1 MGYYYTLLKDIE
13 MKNILI
19 LIIFVLVISTHLYA
33 QDFTKVEYFGVHQP
47 IWSYIS
53 YDSNF
58 VNHPFDPYS
67 SHYSGKITVDIK
79 AVNNQI
85 IILEQT
91 VTPANFLGL
100 DGCMVHSINKNSGL
114 PNWVYSD
121 NYYSG
126 KRHREY
132 FLGSLLNINQESGE
146 VSFSSIRDNS
156 HILEDRPGLD
166 FTGRPSKRIISLK
179 NGNEISNLFNDD
191 LADTLFYPI
200 QNLNGRNSKSTFFAQ
215 TERIYRDTSIQLI
228 VRFYEYEQGCENF
241 YTKIDSFIFDT
252 GINEDFPPLASTPW
266 IDHLDGEKLKYL
278 FYINNPYQ
286 DTISIE
292 KMYLKEL
299 AFEDGRVREIASID
313 MSDLITFP
321 NYLDNLPRTSS
332 FQGHTFI
339 TQIRRFPNWDE
350 YFMFAWYDQ
359 DYNQMSHILNLKYN
373 DKTYYNIYPISVN
386 QNELKFFSQNYNGN
400 LIELT
405 LFSHAK
411 NSNTLDSITSIVI
424 DTKGKNFGG
433 IFDFKILGV
442 DEIIL
447 QTRFSFDNSATG
459 RTSNY
464 MQYSLFE
471 MPGYGITK
479 TIEDRFSIKELKIT
493 PNPTHNLIK
502 IECEGIQNSSI
513 IQLYDQR
520 GQLVKEMKFQD
531 EIDVSDLR
539 SGMYYLRIMD
549 NKNVY
554 EIQRFV
560 KI

>member
-1 MGYYYTLLKDIE
+1 

-33 QDFTKVEYFGVHQP
+33 QDFTRVEYFGVHQP

-67 SHYSGKITVDIK
+67 SHYSGKITQDIK

-100 DGCMVHSINKNSGL
+100 DGCILHNIGIESGL

-146 VSFSSIRDNS
+146 VSFLSIRDNS
-156 HILEDRPGLD
+156 HILEDRPGHV
-166 FTGRPSKRIISLK
+166 FTGRPSKRTISLI

-191 LADTLFYPI
+191 LADTLFYPA
-200 QNLNGRNSKSTFFAQ
+200 QNLNRRNSKSTFFAQ
-215 TERIYRDTSIQLI
+215 TDRIYRDTSIQLI
-228 VRFYEYEQGCENF
+228 VRFYEFEQGCENL

-252 GINEDFPPLASTPW
+252 GINEDFPPLASIPW
-266 IDHLDGEKLKYL
+266 IDHVDREKLRYL

-313 MSDLITFP
+313 MSGLLSFP
-321 NYLDNLPRTSS
+321 NYLDDQPRLESY
-332 FQGHTFI
+332 QGHTFI
-339 TQIRRFPNWDE
+339 TQIRRETLNADE
-350 YFMFAWYDQ
+350 TFMIAWYDEN
-359 DYNQMSHILNLKYN
+359 YNKMAQVSNVDFN
-373 DKTYYNIYPISVN
+373 GRTYYDLYPVAVTD
-386 QNELKFFSQNYNGN
+386 NELKFFSVAFIGN
-400 LIELT
+400 IVDFT
-405 LFSHAK
+405 LFKLNK
-411 NSNTLDSITSIVI
+411 NEGKLDSLTSIYI
-424 DTKGKNFGG
+424 DTKGKNLPTGVDIKVIG
-433 IFDFKILGV
+433 EDAIIIHSAYRYTTALNIYSNYTEYTYFKI
-442 DEIIL
+442 
-447 QTRFSFDNSATG
+447 
-459 RTSNY
+459 
-464 MQYSLFE
+464 
-471 MPGYGITK
+471 PGYDIKTSTK
-479 TIEDRFSIKELKIT
+479 FAKPTKEELKII

-513 IQLYDQR
+513 IQLFGQR
-520 GQLVKEMKFQD
+520 GELIQEMKFQD

-539 SGMYYLRIMD
+539 SGMYYLRIID